1 MAAQIK
7 TPAIING
14 GFDRPEDLAS
24 SDAKLIYLF
33 SSAGFQT
40 ARSKLKRYRFLRR

>member
-7 TPAIING
+7 TPATIGG

-40 ARSKLKRYRFLRR
+40 AQNKPQRYQCLRR